1 MKINDAI
8 WGALAALF
16 GAALLVHI
24 QSFPAMPGQR
34 IGPAFFP
41 GLLGIG
47 LVVTGLILAVRGWRA
62 RAGGGPG
69 ARWSEM
75 PDWSRSPRHVLG
87 FAVLVAVNLVYLW
100 GVDYLGFVITGTL
113 YLAALFWVLRVPRA
127 RIVPLAV
134 VLTLLIHFAFYKL
147 LRVPLPWGL
156 LQPIAW

>member
-1 MKINDAI
+1 VKINDAI

-16 GAALLVHI
+16 GAVLLVHV
-24 QSFPAMPGQR
+24 QGFPAMPGQR

-41 GLLGIG
+41 GLLGVG
-47 LVVTGLILAVRGWRA
+47 LVVCGVILGVRGWRA
-62 RAGGGPG
+62 RIGAGPG

-75 PDWSRSPRHVLG
+75 PGWSRSPRHALG
-87 FAVLVAVNLVYLW
+87 FTVLVAVNLLYLW
-100 GVDYLGFVITGTL
+100 GVDLLGFVITGAL
-113 YLAALFWVLRVPRA
+113 YLTALFWVLRVPRG
-127 RIVPLAV
+127 RIVPLAL